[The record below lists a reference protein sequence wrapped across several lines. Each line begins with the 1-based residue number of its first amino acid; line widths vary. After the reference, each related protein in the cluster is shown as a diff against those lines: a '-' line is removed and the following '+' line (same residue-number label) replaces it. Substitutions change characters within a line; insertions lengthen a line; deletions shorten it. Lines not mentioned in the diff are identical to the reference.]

1 MAIFRTVKR
10 NDIGKIRTLLTVSD
24 SVALRQVGPTLAPPA
39 AADCFTNA
47 LAMVKNNKYNNFQS
61 SRHVGRVKSGDG

>member
-24 SVALRQVGPTLAPPA
+24 SVALATESAQRWRRQRQRIVSLM
-39 AADCFTNA
+39 
-47 LAMVKNNKYNNFQS
+47 L
-61 SRHVGRVKSGDG
+61 